1 MATKTLSGDAPT
13 VAQVNTVTP
22 ATVETGDIFA
32 ITLGNHAGE
41 AYTLTHTASAAT
53 VKDVVDAITVL
64 AVAAAS
70 AGTAPWD
77 EVTVTDDDTAN
88 TITADTAGVPF
99 WVTTSTT
106 DGGGN
111 DTQTLTD
118 ASVTAVSGPSIY
130 GIAENWDGNV
140 LPVSTDDVRIPAGQ
154 TVLIYGEDDSAV
166 LLASFH
172 TEDGNTINIG
182 SDAHPLKI
190 DSDDTQLNGTGTCYI
205 ESINGAVIVRKSGSG
220 GSGTYALHLRGSGNS
235 AVDIQVIDENN
246 YVILETGTWTDVR
259 ISNGTVKLTENASHT
274 DVSVQN
280 GTVVVESSSTDIRQY
295 GGVIT
300 DRGGTDTI
308 LDIQDGT
315 CYIENVTTIGT
326 ATIKGIMDKSRD
338 LRGITITNTSILAG
352 GTIND
357 PQGKITHTNGID
369 LQYAGLEDV
378 SIYKGTHFT
387 IALSSI

>member
-1 MATKTLSGDAPT
+1 
-13 VAQVNTVTP
+13 
-22 ATVETGDIFA
+22 
-32 ITLGNHAGE
+32 
-41 AYTLTHTASAAT
+41 
-53 VKDVVDAITVL
+53 
-64 AVAAAS
+64 
-70 AGTAPWD
+70 
-77 EVTVTDDDTAN
+77 
-88 TITADTAGVPF
+88 
-99 WVTTSTT
+99 
-106 DGGGN
+106 
-111 DTQTLTD
+111 
-118 ASVTAVSGPSIY
+118 
-130 GIAENWDGNV
+130 
-140 LPVSTDDVRIPAGQ
+140 
-154 TVLIYGEDDSAV
+154 
-166 LLASFH
+166 
-172 TEDGNTINIG
+172 
-182 SDAHPLKI
+182 
-190 DSDDTQLNGTGTCYI
+190 
-205 ESINGAVIVRKSGSG
+205 
-220 GSGTYALHLRGSGNS
+220 
-235 AVDIQVIDENN
+235 
-246 YVILETGTWTDVR
+246 
-259 ISNGTVKLTENASHT
+259 
-274 DVSVQN
+274 VQN